1 MNIRVIG
8 PTTHTTMEVA
18 WLEVETNDGNFVI
31 QPDHAP
37 MILALLPEKPVTICL
52 SNGKI
57 ETFPNLAGILEIQ
70 RTSALLL
77 LYE

>member
-1 MNIRVIG
+1 MNLKIIG
-8 PTTHTTMEVA
+8 PATQKTMEVA
-18 WLEVETNDGNFVI
+18 WLDVETADGNFVI

-37 MILALLPEKPVTICL
+37 MILALLPEKAVTICL
-52 SNGKI
+52 SNGKV
-57 ETFPNLAGILEIQ
+57 ETFPDLAGILEIQ